1 MGVALAWLSL
11 AGLLLGAAA
20 LKAAD
25 RTGSTVALAAYGVP
39 GRIAEPAWAALVG
52 VEAALAAGIAA
63 GIEAAAYA
71 AGCVL
76 AGFLVVQVAALARG
90 GEGAPCGCFGA
101 RGRLSRGAARRTA
114 LLAVACAALPVL
126 GAGPGL
132 PLVLTAA
139 VAAGVVVLSAGRR
152 TAPRGALEIDGEG
165 PPLGA
170 PSPLAAWFEGSE
182 PALALF
188 TSPGCALCKR
198 VAPAAEALADIAVRR
213 FDEIEEPDAW
223 AAARVPGAPFAVA
236 LGPGGVVLAKG
247 TVNDARQLESVVEAA
262 RSRGGGKS
270 GGAAARSRGGGESG
284 GAAARSRGGGES
296 GGATE
301 RSRGGGESGGAT
313 ERSRGGGD
321 PVAGGTSR
329 RAFLGRASGAV
340 AGATGAGLVGAV
352 IRPGDADAHHF
363 CGHIYTTDG
372 CPHPTGLP
380 RIDRRG
386 FPLRARDGKR
396 IDDLGRV
403 IDGTGRP
410 LDEDGAPLTDL
421 DGRPLPAAPRT
432 KVCSATARSFGLRV
446 RTDGSWYRC
455 CHGRVRKLVDCCAA
469 HPTRINGDRAL
480 KGYCYDNRKV
490 FCVMY
495 FQSTVPC

>member
-1 MGVALAWLSL
+1 MS
-11 AGLLLGAAA
+11 
-20 LKAAD
+20 D
-25 RTGSTVALAAYGVP
+25 RTGSTVALAAYGLP
-39 GRIAEPAWAALVG
+39 GRLATPAWAALVA

-63 GIEAAAYA
+63 GIETAAYA
-71 AGCVL
+71 AGALL
-76 AGFLVVQVAALARG
+76 AGFLLVQVVALARG

-101 RGRLSRGAARRTA
+101 GGRLSRSSAGRTA
-114 LLAVACAALPVL
+114 LLAVACAVLPVL
-126 GAGPGL
+126 GAGPDV
-132 PLVLTAA
+132 PLAIAAALAAAAIVLA
-139 VAAGVVVLSAGRR
+139 AGRR
-152 TAPRGALEIDGEG
+152 SAPRGALEIDGEG
-165 PPLGA
+165 PELGE
-170 PSPLAAWFEGSE
+170 PSPLAGWFGD
-182 PALALF
+182 ADGLRLALF

-198 VAPAAEALADIAVRR
+198 VVPAAEALPGVTVRR
-213 FDEIEEPDAW
+213 LGEDEEPDAW

-247 TVNDARQLESVVEAA
+247 TVNDARQLASVV
-262 RSRGGGKS
+262 
-270 GGAAARSRGGGESG
+270 AAAR
-284 GAAARSRGGGES
+284 ARADE
-296 GGATE
+296 
-301 RSRGGGESGGAT
+301 
-313 ERSRGGGD
+313 
-321 PVAGGTSR
+321 GTSR
-329 RAFLGRASGAV
+329 RAFLGRAGGAV
-340 AGATGAGLVGAV
+340 AGAAGAGMVGAV
-352 IRPGDADAHHF
+352 IRPGDAEAHHF

-403 IDGTGRP
+403 IDGTGLP

-432 KVCSATARSFGLRV
+432 RVCTATGRGYGLRV
-446 RTDGSWYRC
+446 QIDGAWYRC

-469 HPTRINGDRAL
+469 HPTRINGDRSL